1 MLESRHPWV
10 DRHRPLRAYVPSLE
24 GSKPELMNGFADT
37 RDEPYPRALTLLRW
51 PLIWEQNEIGWGGG
65 EGGGAYNICFTFP
78 CIASGGGS

>member
-1 MLESRHPWV
+1 MA
-10 DRHRPLRAYVPSLE
+10 RHRPLRAYVPSSE

-37 RDEPYPRALTLLRW
+37 RDEAYPPGSNLVTIP

-65 EGGGAYNICFTFP
+65 GVCVSNLFSNSP